1 RSPDP
6 LCLHSN
12 ALMNPQAEQLE
23 TVPHN
28 DVHGKI
34 MNFRLSC
41 GLGTCNC
48 LFIKPQNLCA
58 HILTEHNIPTYV
70 TTMRFKDRT
79 EGEDFVAGA
88 NEERFKYIQIGNC
101 GSDKKTFM
109 CQYAIFRRNRKN
121 LCLVEPIRGNLSSYF
136 DEDYSFSGIDFSS
149 RGPVVRR
156 GGVCP
161 AFFTIIPEG
170 S

>member
-1 RSPDP
+1 
-6 LCLHSN
+6 
-12 ALMNPQAEQLE
+12 
-23 TVPHN
+23 
-28 DVHGKI
+28 
-34 MNFRLSC
+34 
-41 GLGTCNC
+41 
-48 LFIKPQNLCA
+48 
-58 HILTEHNIPTYV
+58 
-70 TTMRFKDRT
+70 
-79 EGEDFVAGA
+79 
-88 NEERFKYIQIGNC
+88 
-101 GSDKKTFM
+101 M

-170 S
+170 SGAIVKICDWHLHGVKIPKGTVNRMACLLLLEKCSSQQLLALLR